1 MTITIDA
8 PDVDTPVVEEIEAP
22 DQEDTTMGK
31 KRERDF
37 TKFRPAHQQLADY
50 VNMHSGLEPITP
62 NQVKALLALRID
74 FNNLPEQI
82 AMRNERKTE
91 REAEKAKYA
100 GMSAEQIKVQRAAD
114 RAEKQAARLE
124 ARVAEAKAKAE
135 ALRSSVTATGED
147 LAAAVEAAQA
157 TAPAMAGTDS
167 TAGESQGKRRI
178 GRRR

>member
-1 MTITIDA
+1 MTTIIDA
-8 PDVDTPVVEEIEAP
+8 PEVEAPDVEEIITP
-22 DQEDTTMGK
+22 DQDGDTDTEAK

-37 TKFRPAHQQLADY
+37 TKFRPSHQELADY
-50 VNMHSGLEPITP
+50 VNMHSGLAPITP
-62 NQVKALLALRID
+62 NHVKAILALRID

-82 AMRNERKTE
+82 EKRNERKAM
-91 REAEKAKYA
+91 REAEKTKYD
-100 GMSAEQIKVQRAAD
+100 GMNPEQIKAAKAAD
-114 RAEKQAARLE
+114 RAERQAAKLE

-157 TAPAMAGTDS
+157 TDAGDDM
-167 TAGESQGKRRI
+167 TAGDNQGKRRI